1 MSSTTNS
8 ELDAAKQRLKILSAE
23 LAAMEAEVDDQM
35 KKYAIMPGMDMEQL
49 CEIERSDIKM
59 AALTGE
65 DVEGLALRRFE
76 MMGREILRKQ
86 GEVEK
91 ARRLAMSYE
100 LDEYKDESSNSE
112 LVLWHYK
119 GHHYL
124 RNKMNQVYWQKT
136 GRWVGVYVEAEDRID
151 EDVTEPEYEHNPP
164 PLVSLE
170 YVEWKCNKTHS
181 CLCK

>member
-1 MSSTTNS
+1 MANQ
-8 ELDAAKQRLKILSAE
+8 EFEAAKQRLKILTAE
-23 LAAMEAEVDDQM
+23 LEAMETEVDDQM

-76 MMGREILRKQ
+76 EMGKEILKKQ
-86 GEVEK
+86 EEIEQ

-100 LDEYKDESSNSE
+100 LDESSNTE
-112 LVLWHYK
+112 LVLWHHK
-119 GHHYL
+119 GRHYL
-124 RNKMNQVYWQKT
+124 RNKMNHVYWQKT
-136 GRWVGVYVEAEDRID
+136 GRWVGVYVTAEDRID
-151 EDVTEPEYEHNPP
+151 EDVTEPAYEDNPP
-164 PLVSLE
+164 PLVSLD
-170 YVEWKCNKTHS
+170 YVEWKCDKMQS

>member
-1 MSSTTNS
+1 MANQ
-8 ELDAAKQRLKILSAE
+8 EFEAAKQRLKILSAE

-76 MMGREILRKQ
+76 SMGKEILKKQ
-86 GEVEK
+86 EEVEQ

-100 LDEYKDESSNSE
+100 LDEYTTSE
-112 LVLWHYK
+112 LVLWHHK
-119 GHHYL
+119 GRHYL
-124 RNKMNQVYWQKT
+124 RNKINQVYWQKT
-136 GRWVGVYVEAEDRID
+136 GRWVGVYIEAEDRID
-151 EDVTEPEYEHNPP
+151 EDVTEPEYEDNPP
-164 PLVSLE
+164 PLVSLD
-170 YVEWKCNKTHS
+170 YAEWKCDKTQS

>member
-23 LAAMEAEVDDQM
+23 LVAMEAEIDDQM
-35 KKYAIMPGMDMEQL
+35 RKYAIMPGMDMEQL
-49 CEIERSDIKM
+49 CELERSDIKM

-76 MMGREILRKQ
+76 LMGKEILKKQ
-86 GEVEK
+86 EEVEK
-91 ARRLAMSYE
+91 ARKLAMSYE
-100 LDEYKDESSNSE
+100 LNEYSTSD

-119 GHHYL
+119 GRHYL

-136 GRWVGVYVEAEDRID
+136 GRWVGVYVEADDRID
-151 EDVTEPEYEHNPP
+151 EDATEPAYEDNPP
-164 PLVSLE
+164 PLVSLD
-170 YVEWKCNKTHS
+170 YAEWKCDKTQS